1 MLKPAVFA
9 LDEPVLH
16 LQLALRLLTSARLQG
31 PATRQQFE
39 CRL

>member
-16 LQLALRLLTSARLQG
+16 LQLALRLLAPALPQG
-31 PATRQQFE
+31 PGAREQFE